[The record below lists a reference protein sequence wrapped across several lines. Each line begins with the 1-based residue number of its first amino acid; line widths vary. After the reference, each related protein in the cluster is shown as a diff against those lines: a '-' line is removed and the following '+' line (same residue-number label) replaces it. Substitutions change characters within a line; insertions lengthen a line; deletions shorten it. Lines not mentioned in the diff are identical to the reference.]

1 MKPWYKSKTVWF
13 NILAT
18 LVPVVG
24 YAATS
29 DSVLQ
34 QFMSPT
40 KFAIYSTAIG
50 MVNVVL
56 RAVTTQGVSFFQGD
70 SNAPPAQ

>member
-1 MKPWYKSKTVWF
+1 MKPWYKSKTVIF

-18 LVPVVG
+18 LVPIAG
-24 YAATS
+24 YVATS
-29 DSVLQ
+29 DAVLQ
-34 QFMSPT
+34 QFLSPT

-56 RAVTTQGVSFFQGD
+56 RAITTQGVSFFQED
-70 SNAPPAQ
+70 SSEKTA